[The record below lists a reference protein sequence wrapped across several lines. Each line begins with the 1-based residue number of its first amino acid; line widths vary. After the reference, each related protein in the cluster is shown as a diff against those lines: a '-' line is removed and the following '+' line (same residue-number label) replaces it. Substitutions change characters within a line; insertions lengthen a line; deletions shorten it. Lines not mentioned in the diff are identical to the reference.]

1 MNTSYETLKCVLSG
15 KKMVKVAKSIVGTH
29 VAHYSTEI
37 AVVKEKTIKI
47 SSGGY
52 FSVTTKRHLNTI
64 FDALDIP
71 VSVYQRNSVWY
82 VNDYGVEQVFF
93 DGYVINLK

>member
-1 MNTSYETLKCVLSG
+1 MNTYETLKRVLSG

-37 AVVKEKTIKI
+37 AIVKENTIKI
-47 SSGGY
+47 SSGGHL
-52 FSVTTKRHLNTI
+52 SATTKRHLNTI
-64 FDALDIP
+64 FKALDIP
-71 VSVYQRNSVWY
+71 VSVYQRNNVWY
-82 VNDYGVEQVFF
+82 VNDYGVEQIFF